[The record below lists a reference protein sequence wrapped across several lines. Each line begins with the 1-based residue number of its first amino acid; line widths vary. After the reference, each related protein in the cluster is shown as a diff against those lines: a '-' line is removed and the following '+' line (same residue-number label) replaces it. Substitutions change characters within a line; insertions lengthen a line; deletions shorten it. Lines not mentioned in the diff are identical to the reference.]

1 MDFMSCSY
9 PLHRKGWFDLIRDGY
24 RKEVIRMAFPKVR
37 RVVITATLAGGTL
50 IAGAFGVQHA
60 LAATK
65 ATPTPS
71 QSQRSGSTTHHCP
84 NDANGNSSATTSA
97 FGY

>member
-1 MDFMSCSY
+1 MDFMSGSY
-9 PLHRKGWFDLIRDGY
+9 PIHRKDWFDLIRDGD

-37 RVVITATLAGGTL
+37 RAVLTATLAGGTL
-50 IAGAFGVQHA
+50 VAGAFGVQHA

-71 QSQRSGSTTHHCP
+71 QSSSSGSSTTHHCP
-84 NDANGNSSATTSA
+84 NDRNSSATASA
-97 FGY
+97 FGF